1 MIAGLLA
8 GPLQKFKSS
17 NFVKKYSEVLRC
29 EKSNICL
36 NELLWNRRNKNTFF
50 KSLFEYHI
58 GVKIRNWWC
67 TRKVPMYPKPAYW
80 KLFWFFFKRQWE
92 DLNCTTQEI
101 DFLPIFAGELNKTCL
116 NCLICRSWSVSLN
129 INDRQKINII
139 YRTQAW
145 MKNVSSIV
153 QFYKNIVVCLR

>member
-1 MIAGLLA
+1 MSCFGTEETKILFSSHCLSIILASRFKIDDVPEKYLCTQNLLTE
-8 GPLQKFKSS
+8 S
-17 NFVKKYSEVLRC
+17 
-29 EKSNICL
+29 
-36 NELLWNRRNKNTFF
+36 FF
-50 KSLFEYHI
+50 D
-58 GVKIRNWWC
+58 
-67 TRKVPMYPKPAYW
+67 
-80 KLFWFFFKRQWE
+80 FFKRQWE
-92 DLNCTTQEI
+92 KLNCTTQEI